1 MKKGTS
7 LLLQGLLCLLTG
19 AVGLTTTASAAEKPT
34 VISLSPAATEL
45 IYELKLDS
53 HLIAVDQNSNYP
65 EQVKNLPNIGNPF
78 NPNLELL
85 AQYQPDLL
93 IHFSHHHALET
104 VQKTFNLTLLPMQPQ
119 NMEEL
124 FAQAEQ
130 LTNHLYHNRNEQIQQ
145 WRQQWQTIHQQYQ
158 NSTSSPPKKVFIF
171 LGTNPIYTLGKNAFL
186 SQSLHACG
194 VKGLFE
200 DQDYPSLMV
209 SKEQL
214 AIHPPDTVLAGLS
227 SYDNAEQRTQQI
239 IDTFKRLGI
248 ALTEQQIVLVDQDIL
263 FRPTIRFL
271 NYLPTLCERLR

>member
-1 MKKGTS
+1 MKKGTTQ
-7 LLLQGLLCLLTG
+7 LFQGLLCLITG
-19 AVGLTTTASAAEKPT
+19 VVALTTTSASEKPT

-45 IYELKLDS
+45 IYELNLEA
-53 HLIAVDQNSNYP
+53 HLVAVDQNSNYP
-65 EQVKNLPNIGNPF
+65 EQVRNLPNIGDPF

-93 IHFSHHHALET
+93 IHFSHHQALET
-104 VQKTFNLTLLPMQPQ
+104 AQKTFNLTLLPMQPQ
-119 NMEEL
+119 TMGEL
-124 FAQAEQ
+124 FTQAEQ

-158 NSTSSPPKKVFIF
+158 NFTSSPPKKVFIF
-171 LGTNPIYTLGKNAFL
+171 LGTNPIYTLGKNAFP
-186 SQSLHACG
+186 SQSLHACN
-194 VKGLFE
+194 VKGLFD

-239 IDTFKRLGI
+239 IDTFKSLGI